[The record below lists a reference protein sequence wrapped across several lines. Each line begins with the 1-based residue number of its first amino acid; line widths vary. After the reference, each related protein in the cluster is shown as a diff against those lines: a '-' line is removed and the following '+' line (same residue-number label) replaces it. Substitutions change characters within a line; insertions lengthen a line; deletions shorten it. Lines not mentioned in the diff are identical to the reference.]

1 VQQLEFPDQNSISN
15 PAPHFRSWARPR
27 QITPFSGQ
35 DFLVV
40 EWRRYDPRRGREAL
54 KAVLQTRI
62 EALVTMLKEKPRSD
76 SFRVLDCIGYFED
89 NSDTRFGL
97 TFRLPNYYNQQQ
109 DPVPMSL
116 FEVMASYPGDI
127 PYLGERFRLA
137 YRLAESVHALL
148 AAGWLHKS
156 ICSHNILLFQKNL
169 RSALAA
175 SQRPVSLENPY
186 FTGFA
191 LSRPDDPTEDSSRS
205 AAPLQMAIYRHP
217 DVQGLGQSEIAGYR
231 GIHDIYSLGTVLLE
245 IGTWRSLSRYYP
257 RNGTPDLDFRTLLL
271 DKVVPSLGISMG
283 ERYMIA
289 VRKCL
294 EGSFEKLARF
304 NENEYSSADYKENVR
319 QGLLW
324 EVVTVL
330 GDLRA

>member
-1 VQQLEFPDQNSISN
+1 
-15 PAPHFRSWARPR
+15 
-27 QITPFSGQ
+27 
-35 DFLVV
+35 
-40 EWRRYDPRRGREAL
+40 
-54 KAVLQTRI
+54 
-62 EALVTMLKEKPRSD
+62 
-76 SFRVLDCIGYFED
+76 
-89 NSDTRFGL
+89 
-97 TFRLPNYYNQQQ
+97 
-109 DPVPMSL
+109 
-116 FEVMASYPGDI
+116 
-127 PYLGERFRLA
+127 
-137 YRLAESVHALL
+137 
-148 AAGWLHKS
+148 
-156 ICSHNILLFQKNL
+156 
-169 RSALAA
+169 
-175 SQRPVSLENPY
+175 
-186 FTGFA
+186 
-191 LSRPDDPTEDSSRS
+191 
-205 AAPLQMAIYRHP
+205 MAIYRHP

-294 EGSFEKLARF
+294 EGSFEKLTRF